1 MDDFSKWPLLSGVS
15 SPADVKKLPEAELP
29 ELCREIREYLV
40 FRVGENGG
48 HLASNLGVTELTVA
62 LHRVFSTPH
71 DHILFDV
78 GHQSYVPKLLTGR
91 REAFDTLRRPGGLSG
106 FTRRD

>member
-48 HLASNLGVTELTVA
+48 HLASNLGLTELTVA

-71 DHILFDV
+71 DHILFD
-78 GHQSYVPKLLTGR
+78 L
-91 REAFDTLRRPGGLSG
+91 
-106 FTRRD
+106 